1 MRHSKPSPQP
11 PNTLV
16 AGFKFGFFFHT
27 TTKKI
32 ISEEP
37 GSSYTAIHIL
47 APQLIEIRAKQ
58 RKVTV
63 LLVQRR
69 EIWNNIPSYNKSTH
83 SLQRI

>member
-16 AGFKFGFFFHT
+16 AGFEFVFFFHT

-32 ISEEP
+32 LSEEP

-58 RKVTV
+58 
-63 LLVQRR
+63 
-69 EIWNNIPSYNKSTH
+69 
-83 SLQRI
+83 